1 MLFSKIEGHAQAL
14 SRISQEIKNKS
25 FDGVFLFSGPVAIG
39 KFTIARLIGK
49 YLTCSGLQDDNC
61 RCENCRLFPDS
72 PDYIE
77 ISKNDKMIVV
87 GDVEPISSFFT
98 LKAFRGESRVVV
110 IDNAHQMNSASSNR
124 LLKIMEELLPNCVLI
139 FVTDSPDRLLSPILS
154 RCYKI
159 DFSPLSPEEILEI
172 LRSLGHKTNQLGDIG
187 RMLPYLS
194 ESILVNYPQYEK
206 YIEYIPGFM
215 KDVMSMGEDDL
226 ISLIKDIDNNGDISI
241 FLDVFLIFIN
251 DLFKIRYDSP
261 DVVSNI
267 RKIDKLEELTEIWK
281 DEICILMMD
290 KIRRTQEGIKKRINL
305 KPGQLFLPCALWL
318 YYFLQKNK
326 KAA

>member
-1 MLFSKIEGHAQAL
+1 MLFNKIKGHAQAL
-14 SRISQEIKNKS
+14 SRITQEIQNKN
-25 FDGVFLFSGPVAIG
+25 FEGVFLFTGPVAVG

-72 PDYIE
+72 PDYLE
-77 ISKNDKMIVV
+77 ISKNDKMIVI
-87 GDVEPISSFFT
+87 GDVEPISSFFY

-110 IDNAHQMNSASSNR
+110 IDNAHQMNNASSNR
-124 LLKIMEELLPNCVLI
+124 LLKIMEELPPKCALI
-139 FVTDSPDRLLSPILS
+139 LVTDTPNKLLAPIIS
-154 RCYKI
+154 RCYRV
-159 DFSPLSPEEILEI
+159 DFSPLSSEEILEI
-172 LRSLGHKTNQLGDIG
+172 LRSLGNKANQIGDVG
-187 RMLPYLS
+187 RMIPYLS
-194 ESILVNYPQYEK
+194 ESILVNYPRYEK
-206 YIEYIPGFM
+206 YIEYLPNFLRDIM
-215 KDVMSMGEDDL
+215 TMGEDDL
-226 ISLIKDIDNNGDISI
+226 IALIKDIDNSGDINI
-241 FLDVFLIFIN
+241 FLDVFLIFVN

-267 RKIDKLEELTEIWK
+267 RKIDELEELTEFWK

-305 KPGQLFLPCALWL
+305 KPGQLFLPCILWL

-326 KAA
+326 KTT